1 MMKKILLVDDYATIR
16 LMFSQTLAQQDAN
29 YEILEASNGQEA
41 CEIALEAK
49 PDLILMDVMMPVMD
63 GYEALASLKKDP
75 ETQAIP
81 VLMLTSL
88 DLPLHQK
95 LAYEWGACGYLVKPV
110 RFDEMHHRVKLA
122 LASHPAPQPT
132 PVLCHPLA
140 FAVRPLA
147 QNTSS
152 HKEAVP

>member
-1 MMKKILLVDDYATIR
+1 MKKILLVDDHPLTR
-16 LMFSQTLAQQDAN
+16 LMTSQTLTQQDAN

-41 CEIALEAK
+41 CETALEAK

-88 DLPLHQK
+88 DLPLQQE
-95 LAYEWGACGYLVKPV
+95 LAYNRGACGYLVKPV
-110 RFDEMHHRVKLA
+110 RFDEMDHRVKQA
-122 LASHPAPQPT
+122 LGSHSTAQPT

-140 FAVRPLA
+140 FAVRPIV
-147 QNTSS
+147 
-152 HKEAVP
+152 KEHLFA